1 MRPIKTFDWT
11 LAGCSHRL
19 LVKQALVSTNAI
31 VGWRKWLQC
40 MEGPRETRVE
50 SWQLAI
56 LHRTSRVVSSGLSID
71 EMLRELIAITVET
84 TACDACLVYLPD
96 HSTHEVVLR
105 ASQLPHD
112 TEIGQVR
119 LRMGEGV
126 TGWVAEHK
134 SVVALS
140 HQAFADSR
148 FKTFSALIED
158 TYEALLSV
166 PLVSGGEVIG
176 VLNVHHRE
184 PHVHTPEEIALLSF
198 VGEQMGVALTHSHL
212 SDACV
217 RLQGEAN
224 QIRQQLEDRKLVE
237 RAKGVLQQ
245 RFALTEREAYRR
257 MRDESRR
264 LRRPIRDVA
273 EAVLLVEG
281 LAQERPPSLAAQ
293 DDRDRDLGR
302 IPDPT
307 A

>member
-1 MRPIKTFDWT
+1 MHHMDRSEKPCAD
-11 LAGCSHRL
+11 
-19 LVKQALVSTNAI
+19 
-31 VGWRKWLQC
+31 
-40 MEGPRETRVE
+40 

-71 EMLRELIAITVET
+71 EMLRELIAITIEV
-84 TACDACLVYLPD
+84 TASDACLVYLPD
-96 HSTHEVVLR
+96 HDTHDIVLR

-112 TEIGQVR
+112 AEIGQVR

-140 HQAFADSR
+140 SKAFADPR
-148 FKTFSALIED
+148 FKTFSALVED

-176 VLNVHHRE
+176 VLNVHHRDQ
-184 PHVHTPEEIALLSF
+184 HVHTPDEIALLSF

-217 RLQGEAN
+217 RLQEEAS
-224 QIRQQLEDRKLVE
+224 QIRQQLEDRKLLE
-237 RAKGVLQQ
+237 RAKGFLQQ
-245 RFALTEREAYRR
+245 KFALTEPEAYRR

-264 LRRPIRDVA
+264 SRRPIRDIVRA
-273 EAVLLVEG
+273 ILLVES
-281 LAQERPPSLAAQ
+281 LAQERPALLTPEVK
-293 DDRDRDLGR
+293 DL
-302 IPDPT
+302 D
-307 A
+307 